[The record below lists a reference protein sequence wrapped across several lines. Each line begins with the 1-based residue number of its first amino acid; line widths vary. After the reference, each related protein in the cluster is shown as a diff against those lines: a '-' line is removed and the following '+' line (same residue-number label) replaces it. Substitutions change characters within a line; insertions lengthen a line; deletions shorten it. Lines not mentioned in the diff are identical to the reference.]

1 MVQGTTKLSFVQ
13 TRGSVPVFWA
23 EINTL
28 RYKPDLLIMDRED
41 SVSSIEKVTFAYCLA
56 DASRLQGQA
65 LELHLS
71 EQLKTYGPQTLVNL
85 VKQKGH
91 EKPVKEAFE
100 KRVAEVNLK
109 DVNYEYFD
117 FAHECKSMKF
127 ENVKILV
134 DRLRDVFP
142 TMG

>member
-1 MVQGTTKLSFVQ
+1 MQ
-13 TRGSVPVFWA
+13 
-23 EINTL
+23 I
-28 RYKPDLLIMDRED
+28 
-41 SVSSIEKVTFAYCLA
+41 
-56 DASRLQGQA
+56 QGQA

-100 KRVAEVNLK
+100 RRIAEVKLK

-117 FAHECKSMKF
+117 FAHECKAMKF
-127 ENVKILV
+127 ENVKILI

-142 TMG
+142 AMG